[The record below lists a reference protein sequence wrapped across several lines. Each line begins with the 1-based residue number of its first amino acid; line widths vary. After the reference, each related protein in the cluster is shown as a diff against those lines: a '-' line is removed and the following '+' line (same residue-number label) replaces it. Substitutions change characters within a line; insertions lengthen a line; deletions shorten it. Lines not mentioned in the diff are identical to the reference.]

1 MTTIDL
7 APVDEVPLLR
17 SYANVVNVAGRSLG
31 APIGGFLIG
40 TVGWRWSF
48 LGQVPLAVICLLIGW
63 HGFPSAS
70 NSADTGG
77 DANEERTV
85 RSTISQLDIGG
96 LFSLSATILLLIF
109 IVQNLSA
116 ADESVAQLTILVP
129 AFFAAAMLFVAT
141 EAYWARSPLI
151 PLHLLKTP
159 LGGYG
164 VNQVLVMFSRSGVSV
179 RIIDIYSFCSDA
191 CPVSC
196 SLRAI

>member
-63 HGFPSAS
+63 LGFPSAS
-70 NSADTGG
+70 NSTDTGG

-96 LFSLSATILLLIF
+96 LFSLSATILLLLF

-141 EAYWARSPLI
+141 EACWARSPLI
-151 PLHLLKTP
+151 PLHLLKKS